1 MPDSALPLPDP
12 ADVVIVGG
20 GPAGLSAAIALG
32 RSRRTVTVIDAGE
45 PRNAPAAHAH
55 NVFSRDGASPRELIA
70 DARTQAQGYGV
81 RLLDD
86 SAVHVECDGDGL
98 FAVETAAGSTA
109 RGRRLLLAS
118 GLRDVLPDIPGL
130 AAHWGDSVVHCP
142 YCHGWEV
149 RERAIVVI
157 GTTPRS
163 AHQALIFSR
172 LSDDVVFVRH
182 DTPADAEA
190 DADLAALGVRIVD
203 GRAAR
208 VLDDAS
214 GALRAVVLDD
224 GSELPAGA
232 VAIGPSFEARTEL
245 YEQLGGT
252 PAVVAGMGV
261 VIPADAVGRTPV
273 DGVWAVGNASD
284 ATAMVGASAAAGTM
298 AGTQLNV
305 DLLMEEAA
313 ARRAGVRSR
322 PRQGPTSRPRSRPLA

>member
-1 MPDSALPLPDP
+1 MPASEPSNPTAI
-12 ADVVIVGG
+12 DVAIVGG

-45 PRNAPAAHAH
+45 PRNAPASHAH
-55 NVFSRDGASPRELIA
+55 NVFSRDGASPLDLLA
-70 DARTQAQGYGV
+70 DAREQARAYGV
-81 RLLDD
+81 EIADD
-86 SAVHVECDGDGL
+86 RVTRIARDGDV
-98 FAVETAAGSTA
+98 FTVDTASGRTVHA
-109 RGRRLLLAS
+109 RRVLLAS
-118 GLRDVLPDIPGL
+118 GLHDVLPDIPGL

-149 RERAIVVI
+149 RDRAIVVI

-163 AHQALIFSR
+163 GHQALMFSR

-182 DTPADAEA
+182 DTPADAET

-208 VLDDAS
+208 LLDDAS

-224 GSELPAGA
+224 GTELPAGA
-232 VAIGPSFEARTEL
+232 VAVGPSFEARTEL

-252 PAVVAGMGV
+252 PSIVEGMGI

-273 DGVWAVGNASD
+273 AGVWAVGNASD
-284 ATAMVGASAAAGTM
+284 AGAMVGASAAAGTM
-298 AGTQLNV
+298 AGAQLNV
-305 DLLMEEAA
+305 ELLLEEAA
-313 ARRAGVRSR
+313 SLR
-322 PRQGPTSRPRSRPLA
+322 